1 MVALPH
7 FFVPVG
13 IWGRANIAFSM
24 LLVRIVSLTNL
35 LLAVHKAAK
44 GKFRKVFTADF
55 LFRLSFDPGCFSSG

>member
-1 MVALPH
+1 
-7 FFVPVG
+7 
-13 IWGRANIAFSM
+13 M